1 MYLWEFVARI
11 FRHVPV
17 EDEWEKIPQSSMQL
31 LNYRIELKDSVQTG
45 KFTITLN
52 GNQILH
58 KTKM

>member
-1 MYLWEFVARI
+1 MYLWEFDARI

-31 LNYRIELKDSVQTG
+31 LNYRVELKDSVQTG

-52 GNQILH
+52 GN
-58 KTKM
+58 